1 MIKITLAVAL
11 LLGVAIAGRA
21 YDHPC
26 RRKSAHPIKP
36 VLKSELKEAALPDN
50 WVWNNINGTNYLTNI
65 KNQHIPQY
73 CGSCW
78 A

>member
-1 MIKITLAVAL
+1 MRKITLAVAL
-11 LLGVAIAGRA
+11 LLGVAYAGKA
-21 YDHPC
+21 YDQPC
-26 RRKSAHPIKP
+26 RRKSAKPIRGVVKTALEH
-36 VLKSELKEAALPDN
+36 VELPDN